1 MLPGLGEAEPN
12 GPFTEPG
19 LWTLL
24 SIHLCGVPLPALS
37 ALTPAARH
45 VYPWSYKECGL
56 WELGLWVFLLLLFI
70 FFDCG
75 MWDLSSP
82 HQGSNPC
89 PMHWEHWTPREIP
102 CGDVG
107 VDCLI
112 NSTQ

>member
-37 ALTPAARH
+37 ALTPAARR

-75 MWDLSSP
+75 MWDLSSLTRDQTHAP
-82 HQGSNPC
+82 CTGSIGP
-89 PMHWEHWTPREIP
+89 PGKSH
-102 CGDVG
+102 VG
-107 VDCLI
+107 M
-112 NSTQ
+112 